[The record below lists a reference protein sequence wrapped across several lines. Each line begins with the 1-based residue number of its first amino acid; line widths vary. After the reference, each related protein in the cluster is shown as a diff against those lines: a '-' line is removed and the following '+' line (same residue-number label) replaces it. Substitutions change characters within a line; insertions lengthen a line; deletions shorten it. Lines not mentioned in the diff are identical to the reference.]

1 MISET
6 QRPYVSPDPSSA
18 FPVFGKEDVIHRKPL
33 DLKSIVQRIVKKC
46 QSQENATGVSIR
58 VHPCQQPS
66 TVIGDEDKMER
77 IIAGLIHC
85 CLNMTSVGDS
95 IQVKLLCK
103 DSASRTF
110 VRIIIKDNGSGIEP
124 NDLEHILDA
133 AEDSPHFACL
143 PSIEKLIILQ
153 DGGICIRS
161 LSGVGTRFAVDF
173 PLLSD

>member
-6 QRPYVSPDPSSA
+6 QRPYVYPDPPST

-33 DLKSIVQRIVKKC
+33 DLKSIVQRTVKKC
-46 QSQENATGVSIR
+46 QSQDTATGVSIR
-58 VHPCQQPS
+58 VHSSQQPLN
-66 TVIGDEDKMER
+66 VIGDEDKMEHV
-77 IIAGLIHC
+77 IEGLIQC
-85 CLNMTSVGDS
+85 CLHMTSAGDS

-103 DSASRTF
+103 DTVSRPF
-110 VRIIIKDNGSGIEP
+110 VRIIIKDNGKGIEP
-124 NDLEHILDA
+124 NDLERILDP

-143 PSIEKLIILQ
+143 ASIEKLIILQ